1 MFVVVCGDEVTLT
14 PEGWVQSGS
23 DLRGWEEDVAA
34 VSKCRKEFG
43 LEEFG

>member
-1 MFVVVCGDEVTLT
+1 MFVGVWDEEVTLT

-23 DLRGWEEDVAA
+23 DLGGWEEEVVA

-43 LEEFG
+43 LDEFG